1 MHHDLTT
8 FSGAWVPLHARMKTR
23 EMLQSSLTS
32 LLELERLDSVLNTY
46 LVARIAFRLF
56 EQTE

>member
-1 MHHDLTT
+1 MHRDLTT
-8 FSGAWVPLHARMKTR
+8 FSGAWDSLHARMKTR